1 MIDLRSAF
9 AANPLIAILR
19 GLEPQNAVS
28 VAEVL
33 VDAGFQIIEVPLNS
47 PQPFD
52 SISKIAKGHGAN
64 AIVGAGTVLTVP
76 DVHAVAEA
84 GGQIIVS
91 PNMNPD
97 VGRAAIDRGLYWCPG
112 VITPTEAFAALE
124 IGAAVLKI
132 FPAEMV
138 PPSAVAA
145 VRAVLPVDTF
155 VAVVGGIFPDNMEPY
170 WNAGTNGFGLGSALF
185 KPSYSVEEVAKCAQ
199 AFIKAIK
206 EFA

>member
-1 MIDLRSAF
+1 MIDLRSAL

-64 AIVGAGTVLTVP
+64 AIVGAGTVLRVP

-97 VGRAAIDRGLYWCPG
+97 VGP
-112 VITPTEAFAALE
+112 
-124 IGAAVLKI
+124 
-132 FPAEMV
+132 
-138 PPSAVAA
+138 
-145 VRAVLPVDTF
+145 
-155 VAVVGGIFPDNMEPY
+155 
-170 WNAGTNGFGLGSALF
+170 
-185 KPSYSVEEVAKCAQ
+185 
-199 AFIKAIK
+199 
-206 EFA
+206 

>member
-1 MIDLRSAF
+1 M

-52 SISKIAKGHGAN
+52 SISKIAKCHGAN

-76 DVHAVAEA
+76 DVHAVADA

-138 PPSAVAA
+138 PPFGSCGSA
-145 VRAVLPVDTF
+145 RRSTRGYF
-155 VAVVGGIFPDNMEPY
+155 RCGGRGYFSRQYGALLECRHK
-170 WNAGTNGFGLGSALF
+170 WVWARLGSFQTEL
-185 KPSYSVEEVAKCAQ
+185 
-199 AFIKAIK
+199 
-206 EFA
+206 